1 VFRKGLNAS
10 HTTLPRVI
18 TVDKHAAHPLAFD
31 AREHDGTLL
40 ESRSLRRCPDG
51 NHVVEQDHQWV
62 KRRVHSGLG
71 IGAFVTA
78 PRILQG

>member
-1 VFRKGLNAS
+1 LNAS

-31 AREHDGTLL
+31 AREHDGTLP
-40 ESRSLRRCPDG
+40 ESGSLRRYQDG
-51 NHVVEQDHQWV
+51 NHVVAQNHQWV
-62 KRRVHSGLG
+62 KRRVHPGLG
-71 IGAFVTA
+71 IGAFVMA

>member
-1 VFRKGLNAS
+1 VS

-18 TVDKHAAHPLAFD
+18 TVDKHAARPLAFD

-40 ESRSLRRCPDG
+40 ESCPLRRCQDG
-51 NHVVEQDHQWV
+51 NHVMEQDHRWV
-62 KRRVHSGLG
+62 KRRVHPGLR

-78 PRILQG
+78 PRTLQG

>member
-40 ESRSLRRCPDG
+40 ESCSLRRCPDG

-62 KRRVHSGLG
+62 KRRVHPGLG